1 MNRFV
6 LGLATFAL
14 LLVFSGCTESAL
26 VGSDEEATVSS
37 DQKTVLVDVFAAKHD
52 KGKGKSKDKKPD
64 SPPDNPDPPVN
75 LMIRVIQANQKR
87 SKSATSTSKV

>member
-6 LGLATFAL
+6 LGLATFTL
-14 LLVFSGCTESAL
+14 LLVFSGCKESAL

-75 LMIRVIQANQKR
+75 LMIRVIQTNR
-87 SKSATSTSKV
+87 T